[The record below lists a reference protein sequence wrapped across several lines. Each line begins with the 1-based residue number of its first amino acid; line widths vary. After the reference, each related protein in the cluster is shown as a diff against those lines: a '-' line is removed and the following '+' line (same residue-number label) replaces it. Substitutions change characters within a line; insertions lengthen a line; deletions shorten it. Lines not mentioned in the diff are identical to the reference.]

1 MISLRQLY
9 RAKEYQRCMS
19 QHLKQFASPF
29 VAAPCE
35 NLAWQGPGSNAQDLS
50 QGHIPDSIDMYS
62 KEIHLVRP
70 ASPYMRF
77 AITNVIVET
86 TCQAILQA
94 SMAKMRGQC

>member
-1 MISLRQLY
+1 MR
-9 RAKEYQRCMS
+9 
-19 QHLKQFASPF
+19 QHLKHFGRPF

-35 NLAWQGPGSNAQDLS
+35 TLAWQGPGSNAQDLS
-50 QGHIPDSIDMYS
+50 QVHIPDSIEMYL

-77 AITNVIVET
+77 AITNVMVET